1 MTSEQYIKRIE
12 RMAAEMR
19 RLETTNRQLQEE
31 NRQLSGGG
39 DSVLMAPR
47 DLCSPRSDATK
58 SPQSVVQS
66 PRGEQR
72 RLEEV
77 NAAYSVKL
85 QQLRQAE
92 RQSLHKTKEL
102 EAELATVQNQLVEAN
117 AARSRSPSLCSPWF
131 LR

>member
-58 SPQSVVQS
+58 SPQSVVRS

-85 QQLRQAE
+85 QHDARRQVE
-92 RQSLHKTKEL
+92 
-102 EAELATVQNQLVEAN
+102 ELAALDQASLAHMYARGEAFFDVIVTF
-117 AARSRSPSLCSPWF
+117 SGIEHGK
-131 LR
+131 